1 MQDKNINPTQPTP
14 PSLKYLM
21 RIEDLILAELTQRQP
36 ARLLAVGTAA
46 QDLARDHVSASKAGR
61 LVAASDMADL
71 ALAFIE
77 AELER
82 EAALALL
89 GRLKQRAPAL
99 LVAARENQPLA
110 FNDFL
115 AFGMQRLAE
124 AEGGQLLYLFD
135 LHTYKPAPDWLNA
148 KYWAHPELW
157 KP

>member
-1 MQDKNINPTQPTP
+1 M
-14 PSLKYLM
+14 
-21 RIEDLILAELTQRQP
+21 AEG
-36 ARLLAVGTAA
+36 VAA
-46 QDLARDHVSASKAGR
+46 QALVADYFSTQEGAP
-61 LVAASDMADL
+61 VAASEMADL

-77 AELER
+77 AQHAR
-82 EAALALL
+82 EQAIALI
-89 GRLKQRAPAL
+89 GQLKQRAPVL
-99 LVAARENQPLA
+99 LVAARDNRPLV

-124 AEGGQLLYLFD
+124 ADDGQLLYLFD

>member
-1 MQDKNINPTQPTP
+1 MTVKRMVTP
-14 PSLKYLM
+14 RGLKYRM
-21 RIEDLILAELTQRQP
+21 QIEERILLELKQRKP
-36 ARLLAVGTAA
+36 ARLLAEGVAA
-46 QDLARDHVSASKAGR
+46 QTLVQDYLSIHTGT

-77 AELER
+77 AQHAR
-82 EAALALL
+82 EQALNLIGL
-89 GRLKQRAPAL
+89 LKQRAPTL
-99 LVAARENQPLA
+99 LVAARENQPLV

-124 AEGGQLLYLFD
+124 ADGGHLLSLFD

-148 KYWAHPELW
+148 RFWAHPELW

>member
-1 MQDKNINPTQPTP
+1 
-14 PSLKYLM
+14 M
-21 RIEDLILAELTQRQP
+21 RIEELILAELGQRQP
-36 ARLLAVGTAA
+36 ARLLAEGVAA
-46 QDLARDHVSASKAGR
+46 RTLARDYLSGR
-61 LVAASDMADL
+61 GEGALVAASKMADL

-82 EAALALL
+82 EAAIALL

-124 AEGGQLLYLFD
+124 ADDGHLLYLFD
-135 LHTYKPAPDWLNA
+135 LHTYKPAPDWLNS

>member
-1 MQDKNINPTQPTP
+1 MVT
-14 PSLKYLM
+14 LGVLECLM
-21 RIEDLILAELTQRQP
+21 RIEDRIIHELQQRKPVHLLAEG
-36 ARLLAVGTAA
+36 VAA
-46 QDLARDHVSASKAGR
+46 QTLVEDYLSVHEGGA
-61 LVAASDMADL
+61 LVAASDMADI

-77 AELER
+77 AQQAR
-82 EAALALL
+82 EQALNLIGL
-89 GRLKQRAPAL
+89 LKQRAPAL
-99 LVAARENQPLA
+99 LIAARENQPLV

-124 AEGGQLLYLFD
+124 ADDGHLLYLFD

>member
-1 MQDKNINPTQPTP
+1 
-14 PSLKYLM
+14 M
-21 RIEDLILAELTQRQP
+21 RIEDLILAELKQRKP
-36 ARLLAVGTAA
+36 ARLLAEGMDA
-46 QDLARDHVSASKAGR
+46 QTLAEDYLSLHEGMLADAGE
-61 LVAASDMADL
+61 MADL

-77 AELER
+77 TELER

-99 LVAARENQPLA
+99 LVAARENRPLV

-124 AEGGQLLYLFD
+124 AEDGHLLYLFD
-135 LHTYKPAPDWLNA
+135 LRTYKPAPDWLNS